1 MQNKKNTLLCFILYK
16 TMLDLLFC
24 KGTAVH
30 FIYLNRILD
39 FNITK
44 YIVGW
49 IIYLL
54 IIHLIMKINNNSLRF
69 IIKILFMLSGV
80 ANISV
85 YGLRNYS
92 NIHFLIVLCFWFL
105 LIFLCVIASKFREF
119 RGCEKKKIENISS
132 NHVNTIFFILSIL
145 ITIYCIGKFGINV
158 SSFSNLYM
166 AREVFRSQHLSTI
179 DSYLMSW
186 NATVILPWL
195 FLIAIDN
202 KKYIRACI
210 VLLFA
215 LLMFSMNGMKTWLLL
230 YAIIIALVFLT
241 KRFNSD
247 DSINIVLFGLSLI
260 TLVSVIL
267 YIKTGDYNLVAL
279 IDRSIILPGETNYYY
294 LDFFS
299 EHEYLYL
306 RESIFKVF
314 GKSPY
319 NPISSIQIAKINM
332 ANAYYQNAT
341 NGLIGDIYGNFGF
354 LGILTYPFMILTC
367 LILLDKSTNK
377 YNTTIRVVV
386 MFILMWMLVN
396 TSFFTWI
403 MTGGFL
409 LYIIILNVN
418 KRLVLIFKK

>member
-1 MQNKKNTLLCFILYK
+1 MQNKKNTFLCFILYK
-16 TMLDLLFC
+16 IMLDILFC
-24 KGTAVH
+24 RGTAVY

-39 FNITK
+39 FNMSK
-44 YIVGW
+44 YIIGW
-49 IIYLL
+49 IVYLFS
-54 IIHLIMKINNNSLRF
+54 IHLIMNIKNNSFRF
-69 IIKILFMLSGV
+69 MIKILFMLSGV

-92 NIHFLIVLCFWFL
+92 NTHFLIVLSFWFM
-105 LIFLCVIASKFREF
+105 LITLCIVASNMRNLKRID
-119 RGCEKKKIENISS
+119 KKKIDNIVS
-132 NHVNTIFFILSIL
+132 NRVNTLFYIFSIL
-145 ITIYCIGKFGINV
+145 ITIYCIGKFGVNV
-158 SSFSNLYM
+158 SSLSDLYI
-166 AREVFRSQHLSTI
+166 ARETFRSQHLSTI

-230 YAIIIALVFLT
+230 YVIIISLIFLL
-241 KRFNSD
+241 KRFNYD
-247 DSINIVLFGLSLI
+247 DSINIILLGLSFI
-260 TLVSVIL
+260 TFVSVIL
-267 YIKTGDYNLVAL
+267 YIKTDDYNLIAL
-279 IDRSIILPGETNYYY
+279 IDRVIFLPGETNYYY
-294 LDFFS
+294 LNFFD
-299 EHEYLYL
+299 EHEHLYL
-306 RESIFKVF
+306 RESIFKF
-314 GKSPY
+314 FDKSPY

-341 NGLIGDIYGNFGF
+341 NGLVGDIYGNFGF
-354 LGILTYPFMILTC
+354 FGILTYPFMILIC
-367 LILLDKSTNK
+367 LTFLDKSANE
-377 YNTTIRVVV
+377 YNLTIRAVV

-409 LYIIILNVN
+409 LYIIVLNIN
-418 KRLVLIFKK
+418 KKLVLVFKK